1 MTLSTVSSLIV
12 QISSLL
18 SSLSEDRYFSQ
29 SEQVGDCGNNWYC
42 WVFVESDKPS
52 FQGVEVIELSDTTNA
67 LHC

>member
-1 MTLSTVSSLIV
+1 MVI
-12 QISSLL
+12 I
-18 SSLSEDRYFSQ
+18 
-29 SEQVGDCGNNWYC
+29 GGC